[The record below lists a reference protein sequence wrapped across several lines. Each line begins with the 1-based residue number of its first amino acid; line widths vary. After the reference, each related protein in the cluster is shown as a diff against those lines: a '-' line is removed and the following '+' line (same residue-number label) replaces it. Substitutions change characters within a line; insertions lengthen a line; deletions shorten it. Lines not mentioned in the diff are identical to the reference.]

1 MRAVK
6 TSRRCDAKSWIRTK
20 DPSTMRAL
28 PYEYLIDPGDAR
40 AALAAFA
47 NQPIIGLDTETF
59 MDFPTRQNR
68 LSLLQLASPTGEVI
82 VVDALAAGLE
92 EARGLIEDPAAMM
105 AAHNARFD
113 DGVLRQAGF
122 AVAGLVDTLKLS
134 RRTLR
139 LKSFSLS
146 SVSDH
151 LFGMRLDKTY
161 QLSNWRKRPLSREQ
175 LDYAALD
182 AQIALQ
188 VFQELTERLAS
199 SGRLE
204 QELHRA
210 RIFPAIGTADKA
222 SEQNRAI
229 QSVRKKSPPVE
240 LRPLTAEE
248 RCVVEKLRDWRR
260 RLASSENV
268 PAYMICQDKTLE
280 HLAIAR
286 PRRIEALSG
295 IYGLGESKITQYG
308 DQILS
313 QLNSI

>member
-1 MRAVK
+1 MREVI
-6 TSRRCDAKSWIRTK
+6 TSRRYDAKSWIRTK
-20 DPSTMRAL
+20 DPSKMRAL
-28 PYEYLIDPGDAR
+28 PYEYLIDPDDAR
-40 AALAAFA
+40 AAMAAFA

-59 MDFPTRQNR
+59 MDFTNR
-68 LSLLQLASPTGEVI
+68 RNQLSLVQLASPTGEVI

-92 EARGLIEDPAAMM
+92 ETRGLIENPSAMM
-105 AAHNARFD
+105 AAHNAKFD

-122 AVAGLVDTLKLS
+122 AVAGLVDTLKLA

-151 LFGMRLDKTY
+151 LFGMKLDKTY
-161 QLSNWRKRPLSREQ
+161 QQSNWRKRPLSREQ

-188 VFQELTERLAS
+188 VFQELAERLES
-199 SGRLE
+199 NGRLQE
-204 QELHRA
+204 ELHRA
-210 RIFPAIGTADKA
+210 RILPADEA
-222 SEQNRAI
+222 SERNRAANPP
-229 QSVRKKSPPVE
+229 RKKGPPIE

-248 RCVVEKLRDWRR
+248 RRVVEKLRVWRK

-268 PAYMICQDKTLE
+268 PVYMICQDKTLE

-286 PRRIEALSG
+286 PRQIEALSD
-295 IYGLGESKITQYG
+295 IHGLGESKITRYG
-308 DQILS
+308 VEILS
-313 QLNSI
+313 QLDSA

>member
-1 MRAVK
+1 MRAVN

-28 PYEYLIDPGDAR
+28 PYEYLTDSGEAR
-40 AALAAFA
+40 AALVAFA

-59 MDFPTRQNR
+59 MDFSTRQNR

-92 EARGLIEDPAAMM
+92 EARGLIEDPTAMM

-113 DGVLRQAGF
+113 DGVLRRAGF
-122 AVAGLVDTLKLS
+122 AVAGLVDTLRLS

-161 QLSNWRKRPLSREQ
+161 QLSDWRKRPLSREQ

-199 SGRLE
+199 NGRLE

-210 RIFPAIGTADKA
+210 RILP
-222 SEQNRAI
+222 SEEAAERNRGI
-229 QSVRKKSPPVE
+229 QPFRKKEPTID

-248 RCVVEKLRDWRR
+248 RRVVEKLRDWRR

-280 HLAIAR
+280 HLAIAK
-286 PRRIEALSG
+286 PRRIEALSE
-295 IYGLGESKITQYG
+295 IYGLGESKITRYG

-313 QLNSI
+313 QLNSAN

>member
-1 MRAVK
+1 
-6 TSRRCDAKSWIRTK
+6 
-20 DPSTMRAL
+20 MRAL
-28 PYEYLIDPGDAR
+28 PYEYLIDRDDAR

-59 MDFPTRQNR
+59 MDFSTRKNR

-92 EARGLIEDPAAMM
+92 EARDLIEDPKAMM

-122 AVAGLVDTLKLS
+122 AVAGLVDTLKLA

-139 LKSFSLS
+139 LKSFSLA

-151 LFGMRLDKTY
+151 LFGMRLDKTH

-188 VFQELTERLAS
+188 VFQELTERLES
-199 SGRLE
+199 NGRLE

-210 RIFPAIGTADKA
+210 RIVPAAEA
-222 SEQNRAI
+222 AERNRWI
-229 QSVRKKSPPVE
+229 QPVREKSPPIE

-248 RCVVEKLRDWRR
+248 RRVVEKLRDWRR

-286 PRRIEALSG
+286 PSRIEALSG
-295 IYGLGESKITQYG
+295 IYGLGESKITRYG
-308 DQILS
+308 NEILT
-313 QLNSI
+313 QLNSL

>member
-1 MRAVK
+1 MRAVQ
-6 TSRRCDAKSWIRTK
+6 TIHRCDAKSWIRTK

-28 PYEYLIDPGDAR
+28 PYEYLIDPDDAR
-40 AALAAFA
+40 AALRAFA

-59 MDFPTRQNR
+59 MDFSTRQNR

-82 VVDALAAGLE
+82 VVDALASGLE
-92 EARGLIEDPAAMM
+92 EARELIEDPSAMM

-122 AVAGLVDTLKLS
+122 AVAGLVDTLKLA

-151 LFGMRLDKTY
+151 LFGMPLDKTH
-161 QLSNWRKRPLSREQ
+161 QLSDWRKRPLSREQ

-188 VFQELTERLAS
+188 VFQELTDRLES

-210 RIFPAIGTADKA
+210 RIVPADEAA
-222 SEQNRAI
+222 ERNRGL
-229 QSVRKKSPPVE
+229 QPVRKKGPPVE

-248 RCVVEKLRDWRR
+248 RRVVEKLRDWRR
-260 RLASSENV
+260 QLASSENV

-286 PRRIEALSG
+286 PRQIEALSG
-295 IYGLGESKITQYG
+295 IYGLGESKITRYG
-308 DQILS
+308 NEILT
-313 QLNSI
+313 QLNSL

>member
-1 MRAVK
+1 
-6 TSRRCDAKSWIRTK
+6 
-20 DPSTMRAL
+20 MRAL
-28 PYEYLIDPGDAR
+28 PYEYLTDPGDVR

-47 NQPIIGLDTETF
+47 NQPVIGLDTETF
-59 MDFPTRQNR
+59 MVFSQQQMARQNR

-92 EARGLIEDPAAMM
+92 EARGLIEDPSAMM
-105 AAHNARFD
+105 AAHSARFD

-122 AVAGLVDTLKLS
+122 AVSGLVDTLKLA
-134 RRTLR
+134 RRTFR

-151 LFGMRLDKTY
+151 LFGLRLDKSY
-161 QLSNWRKRPLSREQ
+161 QQSDWRKRPLSREQ

-188 VFQELTERLAS
+188 VFQELSERLES
-199 SGRLE
+199 TGRLE

-210 RIFPAIGTADKA
+210 RIFPADVA
-222 SEQNRAI
+222 SERRRGI
-229 QSVRKKSPPVE
+229 QPVRKKIPSVE

-248 RCVVEKLRDWRR
+248 RRIVEKLRDWRR
-260 RLASSENV
+260 RMASSENV
-268 PAYMICQDKTLE
+268 PTYMICQDKTLE

-286 PRRIEALSG
+286 PRQIEALSG
-295 IYGLGESKITQYG
+295 IYGLGESKITRYG

>member
-1 MRAVK
+1 
-6 TSRRCDAKSWIRTK
+6 
-20 DPSTMRAL
+20 MRAL
-28 PYEYLIDPGDAR
+28 PYEYLTDRDDAR

-59 MDFPTRQNR
+59 MDFSLRKNR

-92 EARGLIEDPAAMM
+92 EARELIEDPSAMM

-122 AVAGLVDTLKLS
+122 AVAGLVDTLKLA

-146 SVSDH
+146 SVSDY

-161 QLSNWRKRPLSREQ
+161 QLSDWRKRPLTREQ

-188 VFQELTERLAS
+188 VFQELTELLES

-210 RIFPAIGTADKA
+210 RIVPADEAA
-222 SEQNRAI
+222 ERNRWS
-229 QSVRKKSPPVE
+229 QPVRKKSPSIE

-248 RCVVEKLRDWRR
+248 RRVVEKLRDWRR
-260 RLASSENV
+260 QLASSENV

-286 PRRIEALSG
+286 PSQIEALSG
-295 IYGLGESKITQYG
+295 IYGLGESKITRYG
-308 DQILS
+308 NEILT
-313 QLNSI
+313 QLNSL